1 MIKDFKN
8 FINESHSMDI
18 FLSNEMKNISI
29 EIIDAKYDER
39 ANDTY
44 TFAIGNIYSYEDFI
58 DGCKNLMEDCTGS
71 VYDVSCDTESKVIKI
86 TINDIDEK
94 MACEITLRVVYFSEE
109 LCDAFYN
116 IN

>member
-1 MIKDFKN
+1 
-8 FINESHSMDI
+8 
-18 FLSNEMKNISI
+18 
-29 EIIDAKYDER
+29 
-39 ANDTY
+39 
-44 TFAIGNIYSYEDFI
+44 
-58 DGCKNLMEDCTGS
+58 MEDCTGS